1 MVPNLTGVVLEGKYK
16 LTQPLGEGGMGFVY
30 AGEHATLGRP
40 IAVKFLRPEL
50 ASDPNALARL
60 RQEAVAASSI
70 GSPHIVEVL
79 DLGTAPGGAPYIVM
93 EFLRGRSLAA
103 LLAESPMLPTPR
115 IANIVCQTLLAL
127 QGAHA
132 RGIVH
137 RDLKPENIFL
147 ADTGEGDFVKLLDFG
162 VSKVRGELSSSNLTQ
177 TGAVLGT
184 PRFMAPEQAA
194 GLRNVDHRVD
204 IWATGV
210 VLYRALTGRYPYDAD
225 NYNALLAQILMAS
238 PPAPRLLRPDLDP
251 TLELAIL
258 TALARDPAAR
268 FPSAD
273 AFRQVL
279 APYASGGSGSTVQP
293 AGAVPAPYPPA
304 GPSGGWTPMPPGTPP
319 GWTPMPSGAPAGWT
333 PMPTG
338 PSAGGGPY
346 PGPAGAAYGMPG
358 QVATGA
364 GTPMVPGTWASVPGV
379 APAASVAVSRSGGR
393 RTLGFVLG
401 IGAAAAIGVTVWF
414 IAAPPW
420 ADGSG
425 GRPAATTA
433 TTTAADRNPA
443 GGPAVPATE
452 ATGLPPTAPSIPS
465 PGSIRVDSPGTPVA
479 PQVPPPPAT
488 EATPDAGAEP
498 PTTPFGQV
506 ITDPAV
512 LQALARMQA
521 ASDAGS
527 SADVTPEQARE
538 RDLYVAI
545 TVEITC
551 ANQSFAMAAFENAG
565 PNFDPMAFAA
575 AQEKLTEEVVRRHG
589 LTVEQ
594 YGEISGRWS
603 GDSDAMSAMTA
614 GMMKCVMGMMGE
626 EEAE

>member
-1 MVPNLTGVVLEGKYK
+1 MVPNLTGVVLEGKYR

-50 ASDPNALARL
+50 AGDPNALARL

-115 IANIVCQTLLAL
+115 IAGIVCQTLLAL

-147 ADTGEGDFVKLLDFG
+147 AETGDGDFVKLLDFG

-225 NYNALLAQILMAS
+225 NYNALLAQILMAT

-251 TLELAIL
+251 TLERAIL

-293 AGAVPAPYPPA
+293 AGAVPSPYPPA
-304 GPSGGWTPMPPGTPP
+304 GPSGGWTPMPSGAPP
-319 GWTPMPSGAPAGWT
+319 GWTPPSSATPAGWT

-338 PSAGGGPY
+338 PAAGGGPY
-346 PGPAGAAYGMPG
+346 AGPAVMPYGMPG
-358 QVATGA
+358 QVAAGA
-364 GTPMVPGTWASVPGV
+364 GAPMVQGTWASVPGV
-379 APAASVAVSRSGGR
+379 APEASSAGARSGSHG
-393 RTLGFVLG
+393 LLG
-401 IGAAAAIGVTVWF
+401 ILIGVGAAAAIGVTVWF
-414 IAAPPW
+414 LVAPPW
-420 ADGSG
+420 EDDSG
-425 GRPAATTA
+425 TRPPRDTTTVSAATPGQTSGA
-433 TTTAADRNPA
+433 I
-443 GGPAVPATE
+443 GTE
-452 ATGLPPTAPSIPS
+452 TTGLPPSLPTIPS
-465 PGSIRVDSPGTPVA
+465 AGSIQLGAPGTPVV
-479 PQVPPPPAT
+479 PTVPVPPTIAG
-488 EATPDAGAEP
+488 AGPDAGVEP

-506 ITDPAV
+506 VTDPAV
-512 LQALARMQA
+512 LQALAQFQA

-527 SADVTPEQARE
+527 SADVTPEQAKE

-565 PNFDPMAFAA
+565 PSFDPMAFAA

-589 LTVEQ
+589 LTVDQ
-594 YGEISGRWS
+594 YGEIAGRWS

-614 GMMKCVMGMMGE
+614 GMMKCMMAVMGE